1 MRSEHAALAADGFA
15 AELVDGRR
23 APGAC
28 CGARAASGCSRATT
42 RRCSP
47 RAGCARWPPRSRQR
61 GVTLYEGTPAEPPAR
76 NGAGWVVRTPGGA
89 LRAERV
95 VVAADG
101 ALPALVPAY
110 APRVRTLRLH
120 MVATAPVAEQVLPR
134 PIYARYGFEY
144 AQQRPDGRLAV
155 GGFRDAEGD
164 ACYTDREEPS
174 ALVQEHLR
182 RYLAEELGVEAPI
195 THGWV
200 GLVGYTED
208 QRPVRRRG
216 PRPGRALRAG
226 RLLRHGQPQRLR
238 GRPHRRR
245 AGGARAPPPTPTS
258 TTRRAERR
266 PRAGCAG
273 RPRRRA
279 GRTGSPWRAA
289 ARRARPRPSSAVR
302 YGRSERMACQASQTK
317 MMRASSGI
325 ASPARPSG

>member
-1 MRSEHAALAADGFA
+1 M
-15 AELVDGRR
+15 
-23 APGAC
+23 
-28 CGARAASGCSRATT
+28 
-42 RRCSP
+42 
-47 RAGCARWPPRSRQR
+47 
-61 GVTLYEGTPAEPPAR
+61 
-76 NGAGWVVRTPGGA
+76 RTPGGA

-120 MVATAPVAEQVLPR
+120 MVATAPVAERVLPR

-208 QRPVRRRG
+208 QRPFAGAV
-216 PRPGRALRAG
+216 PGQDGLFALGGYCGTGNLNGFVAG
-226 RLLRHGQPQRLR
+226 RIVAELVAQ
-238 GRPHRRR
+238 
-245 AGGARAPPPTPTS
+245 GA
-258 TTRRAERR
+258 
-266 PRAGCAG
+266 
-273 RPRRRA
+273 
-279 GRTGSPWRAA
+279 
-289 ARRARPRPSSAVR
+289 SADADL
-302 YGRSERMACQASQTK
+302 YDAS
-317 MMRASSGI
+317 R
-325 ASPARPSG
+325 